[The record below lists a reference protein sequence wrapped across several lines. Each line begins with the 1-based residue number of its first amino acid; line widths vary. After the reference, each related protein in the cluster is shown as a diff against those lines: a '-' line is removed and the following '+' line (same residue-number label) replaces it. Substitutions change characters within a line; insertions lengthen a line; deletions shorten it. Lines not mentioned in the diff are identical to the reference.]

1 MSRIIN
7 GTLFVS
13 EFDATLNPDEFT
25 FTGAIYENQSDE
37 TGNGAH
43 DLTVGFLLY
52 IPAVDP
58 STFVPIPGV
67 FNRYKL
73 TAVDVVDNVTIN
85 GTVVWDETFP
95 RYDFPQNSGYS
106 IITESTAY
114 LKYGLPASVGVYYN
128 LGGGADIAAFN
139 ADIKNITDSFFTQSF
154 IAGTGG
160 IIKGRAV
167 YKSDATHVIEADNST
182 QQHTAVIGIALGTA
196 AQGDTVTVF
205 KHAAVPSGIIT
216 ASCFTENALP
226 ADGSWV
232 FLGSANG
239 KLTISAPLAGSG
251 LWQTLLG
258 IWNNGS
264 LELQYGQWGIA

>member
-1 MSRIIN
+1 MPRIIN
-7 GTLFVS
+7 GTLNVPVF
-13 EFDATLNPDEFT
+13 NPTINLGEYT
-25 FTGAIYENQSDE
+25 FTGAAYDNQADA
-37 TGNGAH
+37 TGNAAY

-52 IPAVDP
+52 VPATDIGTAMPV
-58 STFVPIPGV
+58 PGV
-67 FNRYKL
+67 VHRYRL
-73 TAVDVVDNVTIN
+73 TSITVIDAYTID
-85 GTVVWDETFP
+85 GTMIWDETGPEVDEPTNGVF
-95 RYDFPQNSGYS
+95 S
-106 IITESTAY
+106 IITEPTTSNQF
-114 LKYGLPASVGVYYN
+114 GLPSAVSVYYN
-128 LGGGADIAAFN
+128 LPAGSDIN
-139 ADIKNITDSFFTQSF
+139 ALDVDIKKITDTFGSFVQSF

-160 IIKGRAV
+160 VIKGRAV

-182 QQHTAVIGIALGTA
+182 QQHTAVIGIALVTA
-196 AQGDTVTVF
+196 AQGDTVSVF

-226 ADGSWV
+226 VDGSWV

-264 LELQYGQWGIA
+264 LELQYGY